1 MGLQGWRS
9 DDERI
14 GLARGSK
21 RVCHYH
27 LIDSAVGDPRGFR
40 DELFRSRRR
49 ALAAARARA
58 DWLNLV
64 VGLRVEPLGGA
75 GRYLITSGRPSDAG
89 RTIEIEECD
98 EPLCLEP

>member
-1 MGLQGWRS
+1 MGPQGRRS
-9 DDERI
+9 DEETI
-14 GLARGSK
+14 TLARGGK
-21 RVCHYH
+21 RVGHYH
-27 LIDSAVGDPRGFR
+27 LVDSAVGDPRSFR

-64 VGLRVEPLGGA
+64 VGLRVEPLGGS
-75 GRYLITSGRPSDAG
+75 GRYLITSGHAGDAG
-89 RTIEIEECD
+89 RMIEIEECD